1 MKRLIGKVCVF
12 VTGLTV
18 FMGAF
23 PVSGLYADA
32 ASASELSISQNGIDF
47 ICEKE
52 GFSATCYYDSSQSS
66 IGYGTRCGDYAH
78 SSGQHSITEEEA
90 SAEMEKAINNYCIP
104 NVRRQTDGIDMNQN
118 QFDALVSFT
127 YNTGGG
133 TSMIKNSPLVK
144 YLQGTMT
151 EDEARS
157 AYANYIVTSGGRV
170 LTGLIN
176 RRKSEADLFFSDT
189 DSVSDDSSYESTDTE
204 KISLG
209 KYKVATKD
217 DPLSMRKAPTTSSD
231 ILAYIPKGTT
241 LEVYEISEGWANVS
255 WNGSE
260 GYCSMAYLK
269 SADENIT
276 SQYVV
281 ATKNDP
287 LSMRQAPDTSS
298 SILTCIPRGTTVEVS
313 EINNGWAKV
322 SWNGSEGYCSMA
334 YLKSA
339 DEETVSEYII
349 ATKDDPL
356 NMRKSP
362 DTSSSILTR
371 IPKGT
376 TVEVSEINNGWANV
390 SWNGFEGYC
399 SMTYLEKAE

>member
-90 SAEMEKAINNYCIP
+90 AAEMEKAINNYCIP

-241 LEVYEISEGWANVS
+241 LEVYEISEGWA
-255 WNGSE
+255 
-260 GYCSMAYLK
+260 
-269 SADENIT
+269 
-276 SQYVV
+276 
-281 ATKNDP
+281 
-287 LSMRQAPDTSS
+287 
-298 SILTCIPRGTTVEVS
+298 
-313 EINNGWAKV
+313 KV